1 MHDRQTVWPTDYNQ
15 GAIVC
20 SLPE

>member
-1 MHDRQTVWPTDYNQ
+1 MHDRRTVWPTGYNQ